1 MKPTEWT
8 FKIPN
13 ILKEETRLGKVSFSV
28 AYSLDEL
35 KGINITLKVHKNEL
49 QLDTSEQDG
58 YFNARD
64 ERLEHLIRDFIYRKV
79 AK

>member
-13 ILKEETRLGKVSFSV
+13 TLKEETRLGRVSFSV
-28 AYSLDEL
+28 IYSLSEL
-35 KGINITLKVHKNEL
+35 KDINITLQVHKNEL
-49 QLDTSEQDG
+49 QLAASKQDG

-64 ERLEHLIRDFIYRKV
+64 ERLEYLIRDFIYGNNC
-79 AK
+79 